1 MSKSKVLVAK
11 TLYRTLLRTAKLF
24 SKDTPNGPILSSF
37 LYRSGTDDYMD
48 YKEEAQVK
56 QSKSEDIDEYI
67 SILQARNLSHSYQ
80 DIIQQRK
87 KSSQEWSNTS
97 TNIGNEEDKAEFLYK
112 GLVKQVVGE
121 KQHMH
126 FPHRILQEED
136 DIMQR
141 LKHVIQSEFRSDE
154 NNESLSQYFDE
165 KIRVKAAFLAIK
177 ELQKKL
183 AWAES
188 MGMQLNTGCSCSQA
202 EDQQV
207 QLLTLKNVIRL
218 PTDDPSVYLQPGVF
232 LIAHPLLTGC
242 FQRSVICLLQHTEG
256 RSHEDIDQEAE
267 FKDEEGDGDD
277 TIGGTYGLVINSPIR
292 TGVPTHTSEQKR
304 DRTLREIIRND
315 CLPEGIKTAFGNNP
329 VRNGGPVNMSVQMM
343 RKTTSEGEQKL
354 ELGGSLLQSGSN
366 QIQEMETSA
375 ALNDDCAIYHGGD
388 IIKAAQSVIDNEI
401 EKDAYSFIV
410 GASCWEQGQLQSE
423 VEKGFWIPCVADP
436 KIAFSG
442 ECNVEGTNG
451 IISVSEGSLW
461 VSMMSSIGREE
472 GILAQLTEHIDF
484 DENGFPCDDV

>member
-1 MSKSKVLVAK
+1 MSKSKALVAK

-24 SKDTPNGPILSSF
+24 SKDTPNGAILSSF

-48 YKEEAQVK
+48 YKAEAEIK
-56 QSKSEDIDEYI
+56 ESKHKVVQEYI
-67 SILQARNLSHSYQ
+67 SMNQARDLSQSYQ
-80 DIIQQRK
+80 DIIQRRK
-87 KSSQEWSNTS
+87 KPSQEWSNS
-97 TNIGNEEDKAEFLYK
+97 HYHGDEEDKAEFLYK

-136 DIMQR
+136 SIMQR
-141 LKHVIQSEFRSDE
+141 LRHVIQSEFRSYE

-165 KIRVKAAFLAIK
+165 KVRVKAAFLAMK

-188 MGMQLNTGCSCSQA
+188 MGMQLNADGSYSRA

-218 PTDDPSVYLQPGVF
+218 PTEDPSVYLQPGVF

-242 FQRSVICLLQHTEG
+242 FQRSIICLLQHTEG
-256 RSHEDIDQEAE
+256 KSHKDDLDQDSEY
-267 FKDEEGDGDD
+267 KDEEGDD

-292 TGVPTHTSEQKR
+292 TGVPNHTSEQKR

-315 CLPEGIKTAFGNNP
+315 CLPEGIKTAFGSNP

-343 RKTTSEGEQKL
+343 RKTTSEQEQKL
-354 ELGGSLLQSGSN
+354 GLGGSLLQSGSSH
-366 QIQEMETSA
+366 IQEMETSA
-375 ALNDDCAIYHGGD
+375 ALNDDCAFYHGGD

-401 EKDAYSFIV
+401 ETDAYSFIV

-423 VEKGFWIPCVADP
+423 IEKGFWIPCVADP

-442 ECNVEGTNG
+442 ECYVEGTNG

>member
-1 MSKSKVLVAK
+1 MSKSKALVAK

-56 QSKSEDIDEYI
+56 QNKSEDIDEYI

-80 DIIQQRK
+80 DIMQQRK
-87 KSSQEWSNTS
+87 TSSQEWSNAS
-97 TNIGNEEDKAEFLYK
+97 PNIEEDKAEFLYK

-136 DIMQR
+136 NIMQR
-141 LKHVIQSEFRSDE
+141 LTCVIQSEFRSCE
-154 NNESLSQYFDE
+154 NDESLSQYFDE
-165 KIRVKAAFLAIK
+165 KVRVKAAFMAIK

-183 AWAES
+183 AWPES
-188 MGMQLNTGCSCSQA
+188 MGMQLNTDGSCSHA

-207 QLLTLKNVIRL
+207 QLLTLKNVIQL

-256 RSHEDIDQEAE
+256 KSHEDDIDQDSEY
-267 FKDEEGDGDD
+267 KDEEGDD

-292 TGVPTHTSEQKR
+292 TGVPNHTSEQKR

-343 RKTTSEGEQKL
+343 RKTTSEEEQKL
-354 ELGGSLLQSGSN
+354 GLGGSLLQSGSSHF
-366 QIQEMETSA
+366 QEMETSA
-375 ALNDDCAIYHGGD
+375 ALNDEYAIYHGGD

-401 EKDAYSFIV
+401 ETDAYSFIV

-423 VEKGFWIPCVADP
+423 IEKGFWIPCVADP